1 MDIIK
6 RIDELRIRR
15 GWTEWKLAQEAGLKQ
30 SSISD
35 WYSKNQLP
43 KIPSLEKICD
53 AFGIT
58 MAQFFCDE
66 GDPVILT
73 PDQTEMLENWSA
85 LSPNQKQAV
94 LTLIKN
100 MPTQEDTDKTES

>member
-1 MDIIK
+1 MDILN
-6 RIDELRIRR
+6 RIYTLRERR
-15 GWTEWKLAQEAGLKQ
+15 GWSEWKLAQEADLKQ

-43 KIPSLEKICD
+43 KIPSLEKICN

-58 MAQFFCDE
+58 MAEFFCGE

-73 PDQTEMLENWSA
+73 TEQRRMLENWNA

-94 LTLIKN
+94 LLLLEN
-100 MPTQEDTDKTES
+100 MPAQEDKE

>member
-1 MDIIK
+1 MDILKHIY
-6 RIDELRIRR
+6 DLRIQR
-15 GWTEWKLAQEAGLKQ
+15 GWSEWKLAQETGLKQ

-43 KIPSLEKICD
+43 KIPSLEKICN

-58 MAQFFCDE
+58 MAQFFCGE

-73 PDQTEMLENWSA
+73 QDQKEMLENWSA
-85 LSPNQKQAV
+85 LSTNQKQAV
-94 LTLIKN
+94 LTLLKN
-100 MPTQEDTDKTES
+100 MPTQEV

>member
-1 MDIIK
+1 MDILQ
-6 RIDELRIRR
+6 RIYELRIRR
-15 GWTEWKLAQEAGLKQ
+15 GWTEWKLAQEADLKQ

-58 MAQFFCDE
+58 MAEFFCGE

-73 PDQTEMLENWSA
+73 PDQKEMLENWSA

-94 LTLIKN
+94 LSLLKN
-100 MPTQEDTDKTES
+100 MPTQEDKN

>member
-1 MDIIK
+1 MDILKHIYK
-6 RIDELRIRR
+6 MRIRR
-15 GWTEWKLAQEAGLKQ
+15 GWSEWKLAQETGLKQ

-58 MAQFFCDE
+58 MAEFFCGE
-66 GDPVILT
+66 GDPVVLT
-73 PDQTEMLENWSA
+73 PDQREMLENWSA
-85 LSPNQKQAV
+85 LSSNQKQVV
-94 LTLIKN
+94 LSLLKN
-100 MPTQEDTDKTES
+100 MPTQEDVI